1 VLLAINYMHKRNITH
16 RDIKPE
22 NILLESKELDKLE
35 VKIADFGFS
44 CVFDPNDGLKTV
56 LGSPLYMAPELI
68 KAESYD
74 EKVDIWSI
82 GVISYMLLS
91 GRSPFPGRDKREIN
105 RMICTEP
112 IDL

>member
-1 VLLAINYMHKRNITH
+1 MHKRNITH